1 MTDVAYASAAVK
13 VVAAKQ
19 TRIRWI
25 VASLMWLAIAINY
38 IDRTVLSA
46 AAPHLIR
53 ELSIPVEQMGLIL
66 SAFFWSYALLQ
77 VPAGWFAD
85 RFGQKIGL
93 GASVGLWSIAT
104 SATGLATGFYSL
116 FAMRLGLG
124 VGEAGAYPSSAGIVS
139 KWFPDKERGTISGLF
154 DSASKFGGAVAMPL
168 IVGLIALAGWRMT
181 FVIIGA
187 VGVVW
192 AVVWWWFYTDTPEKH
207 GGINAAEIE
216 YIRGGQALRHG
227 ADKIIPL
234 KWYELLRYRNIW
246 AMCLGFFTI
255 NYISYFFIT
264 WLPTYLVKQK
274 GIGMIE
280 MGFVAALPLMCG
292 LVAEIVAGWLSD
304 RVVRSKR
311 ISLTGTRK
319 LFLIGGLSMAL
330 CIGLAA
336 LTQSVALT
344 VTLLCVAKAGTTVAA
359 SQVWALPGDVAPKNM
374 TSVVAGLQ
382 NMVSN
387 FGGVIGPIVT
397 GFIVAQTGSFNAAL
411 MFSAGIGLL
420 GILNYAFLLGKV
432 EPLQARA

>member
-1 MTDVAYASAAVK
+1 MTDVACASLAVK
-13 VVAAKQ
+13 VVAEKQ
-19 TRIRWI
+19 TKIRWI
-25 VASLMWLAIAINY
+25 VAGLMWLAIAINY

-77 VPAGWFAD
+77 IPAGWFAD

-192 AVVWWWFYTDTPEKH
+192 A
-207 GGINAAEIE
+207 
-216 YIRGGQALRHG
+216 
-227 ADKIIPL
+227 
-234 KWYELLRYRNIW
+234 
-246 AMCLGFFTI
+246 
-255 NYISYFFIT
+255 
-264 WLPTYLVKQK
+264 
-274 GIGMIE
+274 
-280 MGFVAALPLMCG
+280 
-292 LVAEIVAGWLSD
+292 IV
-304 RVVRSKR
+304 
-311 ISLTGTRK
+311 
-319 LFLIGGLSMAL
+319 
-330 CIGLAA
+330 C
-336 LTQSVALT
+336 
-344 VTLLCVAKAGTTVAA
+344 
-359 SQVWALPGDVAPKNM
+359 
-374 TSVVAGLQ
+374 
-382 NMVSN
+382 
-387 FGGVIGPIVT
+387 
-397 GFIVAQTGSFNAAL
+397 
-411 MFSAGIGLL
+411 
-420 GILNYAFLLGKV
+420 
-432 EPLQARA
+432 